1 MLHNQFEN
9 YLLSLGISPKSIK
22 NYKSDIS
29 HFLGWAILKLKT
41 FGTYVE
47 NLSELV
53 PFLNRGMVLEY
64 KEFVSINSVARKTI
78 NRRLSTL
85 RQLSKFLITSE
96 ILDFDFMEQ
105 VKNIEASKGKSA
117 LSSSSVVKGFIS
129 HLEAGS
135 VSKNTIKNYASDVR
149 QFLSWLESNHARFA

>member
-9 YLLSLGISPKSIK
+9 YLSSVGISPKSIK

-53 PFLNRGMVLEY
+53 PFLNRDMVLEY
-64 KEFVSINSVARKTI
+64 REFSSTNSVARKTI

-85 RQLSKFLITSE
+85 RQLSKFLTTSQ
-96 ILDFDFMEQ
+96 ILDFDFMEH

-117 LSSSSVVKGFIS
+117 LSSSSVVEGFIS

>member
-47 NLSELV
+47 NLSELA